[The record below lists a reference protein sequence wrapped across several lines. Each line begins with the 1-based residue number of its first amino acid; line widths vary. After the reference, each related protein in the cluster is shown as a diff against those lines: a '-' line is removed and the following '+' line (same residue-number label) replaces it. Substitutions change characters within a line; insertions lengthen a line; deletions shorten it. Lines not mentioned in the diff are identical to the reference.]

1 METTFKLTIE
11 IETEIETG
19 LKANFEVNEILFTS
33 FDYLFKSEDIINK
46 YKLAMKKLNN
56 KFNMLTI
63 TLLKYQSGYYNN
75 NNIIFSCRYVNRY
88 SEVTRSNF
96 NGNSYNNFIASDIK
110 EIKKDIEQSIEI
122 GNRNF
127 IETIKKNVA

>member
-1 METTFKLTIE
+1 METTFKLLIE

-19 LKANFEVNEILFTS
+19 LKANFEISEILFTS

-46 YKLAMKKLNN
+46 YKLAIKKLNN

-75 NNIIFSCRYVNRY
+75 NNIIFSCRYINRY
-88 SEVTRSNF
+88 SEITRSNF
-96 NGNSYNNFIASDIK
+96 NGNSYYNFIASDIK

>member
-19 LKANFEVNEILFTS
+19 LKANFEVSEILFTS
-33 FDYLFKSEDIINK
+33 FDYLF
-46 YKLAMKKLNN
+46 KKLNN

>member
-1 METTFKLTIE
+1 METTFKLLIE

-19 LKANFEVNEILFTS
+19 LKANFEISEILFTS

-46 YKLAMKKLNN
+46 YKLAIKKLNN

-75 NNIIFSCRYVNRY
+75 NNIIFSCRYINRY
-88 SEVTRSNF
+88 SEITRSNF
-96 NGNSYNNFIASDIK
+96 NGNSYYNFIASDIK
-110 EIKKDIEQSIEI
+110 EIKKDIENSIEI

>member
-1 METTFKLTIE
+1 METTFKLSIE

-19 LKANFEVNEILFTS
+19 LKANFEVSEILFTS
-33 FDYLFKSEDIINK
+33 FDYLFKSNEVINK

-63 TLLKYQSGYYNN
+63 TLLKYESGYYNN
-75 NNIIFSCRYVNRY
+75 NNIIFSCRYINRY
-88 SEVTRSNF
+88 NEITRSNF
-96 NGNSYNNFIASDIK
+96 NGNSYYNFIASDIK
-110 EIKKDIEQSIEI
+110 EIKKDIEQVIEI

-127 IETIKKNVA
+127 IETIKKNAA

>member
-1 METTFKLTIE
+1 METTFKLSIE

-19 LKANFEVNEILFTS
+19 LKANFEVSEILFTS

-88 SEVTRSNF
+88 SEITRSNF
-96 NGNSYNNFIASDIK
+96 NGNSYNNFVFSDIK

>member
-1 METTFKLTIE
+1 METTFKLSIE

-19 LKANFEVNEILFTS
+19 LKANFEVSEILFTS
-33 FDYLFKSEDIINK
+33 FDYLFKSDEVINK

-88 SEVTRSNF
+88 SEITRSNWS
-96 NGNSYNNFIASDIK
+96 GNSYNNFIFSDIK
-110 EIKKDIEQSIEI
+110 EIKKDIENSIEI